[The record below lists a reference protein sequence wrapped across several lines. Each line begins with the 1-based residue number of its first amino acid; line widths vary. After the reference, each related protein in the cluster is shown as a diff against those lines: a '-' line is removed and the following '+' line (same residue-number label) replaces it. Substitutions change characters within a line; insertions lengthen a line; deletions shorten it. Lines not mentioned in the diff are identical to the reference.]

1 MSAREDYGLPAS
13 QEEIDLL
20 CDIQAD
26 AFSFPPDMARKRVE
40 QFGSGLARALRENGR
55 ITAGLWLIDM
65 GQWFGGR
72 SVPMTGVGAVAVAP
86 EARGRGAA
94 FRLMR
99 CALEEMRER
108 GIALSSL
115 YPATQTLYRKA
126 GYEQAGARF
135 AVSVQPYLIGVRDRS
150 LPMRPST
157 EADRPAIEALYGDYA
172 PRFAGALERVPFNW
186 ARVYSP
192 RDTPAKGFV
201 VEENG
206 GITGY
211 VFRTQDPITPMG
223 FDINVTDMA
232 AVTPGAGRRI
242 LTFLADHGSMAREVH
257 WYGGPADPL
266 LALMPEQKYK
276 MELRFYWMTRI
287 VHLPAALEA
296 RGYPDGM
303 RAELHLEVRDDVLP
317 DNAKKW
323 VLEVADGAAK
333 VREGGKGSLHVD
345 ACGLASLYAGFMT
358 PGMLRATGNLEG
370 DAGAMRTA
378 RALFD
383 GHSPWMR
390 DMF

>member
-1 MSAREDYGLPAS
+1 
-13 QEEIDLL
+13 
-20 CDIQAD
+20 
-26 AFSFPPDMARKRVE
+26 
-40 QFGSGLARALRENGR
+40 
-55 ITAGLWLIDM
+55 M

-108 GIALSSL
+108 GIAISSL
-115 YPATQTLYRKA
+115 YPATQTLFRKA

-135 AVSVQPYLIGVRDRS
+135 AVSVQPYLIGVRDRTAS
-150 LPMRPST
+150 FRSAL
-157 EADRPAIEALYGDYA
+157 EADRPAIEALYGGYA
-172 PRFAGALERVPFNW
+172 PQFSGALERAPYNW
-186 ARVYSP
+186 DRVYFN

-206 GITGY
+206 AITGY
-211 VFRTQDPITPMG
+211 VFRTQDPHAMTG
-223 FDINVTDMA
+223 FDLHVSDMV

-242 LTFLADHGSMAREVH
+242 LTFLADHGSMVRDVR
-257 WYGGPADPL
+257 WFGGPADPI

-276 MELRFYWMTRI
+276 MDLRFYWMTRI

-296 RGYPDGM
+296 RGYPEGM
-303 RAELHLEVRDDVLP
+303 RAELHLDVRDDVLP
-317 DNAKKW
+317 ENAKKW
-323 VLEVADGAAK
+323 VLEVADGVAR
-333 VREGGKGSLHVD
+333 VREGGKGTLRID

-358 PGMLRATGNLEG
+358 PGMLRVAGNLEG
-370 DAGAMRTA
+370 DAAAMRTA